1 MATDQ
6 GKPIARLGDKA
17 TCPRCKKGW
26 GPIVTADPHMKI
38 QGIPVARDGDIV
50 DCGCSYGSNRLVG
63 ISSASLLGET
73 AGSNGS
79 DNYSETA
86 GGVAGNYR
94 QGAGAGN
101 GAVNETVASNGA
113 VNGGIVTE
121 IKRSSTSQEAAAK
134 PAASASSSSSGS
146 STLDKVRTGLDVA
159 GMVPIVG
166 TAASVVSAGID
177 VAVGDYGM
185 AALDAAA
192 MIPGAGTGIKAAKL
206 GVKGA
211 KVVRE
216 MTAAEKRAKEIH
228 GALDKI
234 SQNHQTTAVTETKEG
249 VTIISKSTSRRLT
262 PAQRSLLKDGEIE
275 AENTKTHLKKNK
287 DGSIVLKNDQEV
299 YEFEH
304 AEVAGINFAKK
315 KGYTPIGTAA
325 SRPICEECEKAL
337 KNEGVE
343 PLSSLHSNLSKGK

>member
-101 GAVNETVASNGA
+101 GSVNETVASNGA

-121 IKRSSTSQEAAAK
+121 IKRSSTNQEALAK
-134 PAASASSSSSGS
+134 PAAPASSSSSGS

-166 TAASVVSAGID
+166 TVASAASAGID

-192 MIPGAGTGIKAAKL
+192 MVPGAGTGIKAAKL

-211 KVVRE
+211 KAVRE
-216 MTAAEKRAKEIH
+216 MTAAEKEAKAIH
-228 GALDKI
+228 GALAPDKFAMNNRTI
-234 SQNHQTTAVTETKEG
+234 AVLETAEGKKFIATSSRSELTGKQKSLLQEGEEAVTNVG
-249 VTIISKSTSRRLT
+249 HV
-262 PAQRSLLKDGEIE
+262 DG
-275 AENTKTHLKKNK
+275 NGKFSF
-287 DGSIVLKNDQEV
+287 D
-299 YEFEH
+299 H
-304 AEVAGINFAKK
+304 AEVAAIKDALN
-315 KGYTPIGTAA
+315 KGYTPTGVAA
-325 SRPICEECEKAL
+325 SRPICATCEKFIT
-337 KNEGVE
+337 EQGIE
-343 PLSSLHSNLSKGK
+343 PLSPLKSVVLKK